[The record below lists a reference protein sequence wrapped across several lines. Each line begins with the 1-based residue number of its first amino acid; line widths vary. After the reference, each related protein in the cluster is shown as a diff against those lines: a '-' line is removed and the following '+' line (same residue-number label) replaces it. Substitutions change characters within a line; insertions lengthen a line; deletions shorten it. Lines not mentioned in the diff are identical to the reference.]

1 MTDAGL
7 AKGNKICG
15 LQEDDSSGRNGQLR
29 LYKHAEFALIYSA
42 CANATLNT
50 LPIRAAEMNVAVYW
64 KTFMKP
70 FVTHSLCSGGHRA
83 PENEPGTTGNRA
95 PAEMESDLAPPSGA
109 KGAANGRL

>member
-7 AKGNKICG
+7 AKGSKICC

-29 LYKHAEFALIYSA
+29 LYKHAKFALIYSA

-70 FVTHSLCSGGHRA
+70 FVTHSLYSRGHCDAR
-83 PENEPGTTGNRA
+83 ERTKHNRQ
-95 PAEMESDLAPPSGA
+95 PRRQEKCD
-109 KGAANGRL
+109 RLFPLHRP